1 VDKFVVGGLGLARCA
16 MTKDGKL
23 PRALNA
29 WRRKYACSAVIEPP
43 NILSGIWS
51 PKMKIHFNR
60 FAKYVWGVLIFNL
73 LVILWG
79 AYVRASGS
87 GAGCGSHWPLCNGEV
102 IPQSQQIATLIEF
115 THRLSSGASL
125 LLIIG
130 LFIWAFRAYPKG
142 HVVRL
147 GASLSLVFIITEAL
161 IGAGLV
167 LFKWVAK
174 DASVGRVIS
183 ISLHLIN
190 TFLLLA
196 SLSLTAWWSTGG
208 KPVRLKDPGSVLVG
222 LAIGLVGVL
231 ALGVTGAITAL
242 GDTLFPSSSLA
253 EGFQQ
258 DFSSTAHFLVRL
270 RFWHPLIAISVGL
283 YLIFI
288 AGLLGFLRSDQHVRR
303 FVLVFVLLFLIQL
316 GIGVTNLALLAPV
329 WMQIIHLLFADLVW
343 ISLVLMAATTLS
355 QSEGLLETAEE
366 QRPLPYVDSHS
377 TT

>member
-1 VDKFVVGGLGLARCA
+1 MKIQF
-16 MTKDGKL
+16 KL
-23 PRALNA
+23 KRFS
-29 WRRKYACSAVIEPP
+29 KYA
-43 NILSGIWS
+43 
-51 PKMKIHFNR
+51 
-60 FAKYVWGVLIFNL
+60 WGVLIFNL

-102 IPQSQQIATLIEF
+102 IPQSQQVATLIEF
-115 THRLSSGASL
+115 THRLSSGTSL

-130 LFIWAFRAYPKG
+130 LFLWAFRAYPKD

-147 GASLSLVFIITEAL
+147 GASLSMVFIITEAL

-167 LFKWVAK
+167 LFRWVAK
-174 DASVGRVIS
+174 DASIGRVIS
-183 ISLHLIN
+183 ISLHLVN

-208 KPVRLKDPGSVLVG
+208 KPIRLKDQGALLVW
-222 LAIGLVGVL
+222 LFIGLVGVL
-231 ALGVTGAITAL
+231 LLGVTGAITAL

-258 DFSSTAHFLVRL
+258 DFSPAAHFLIRL
-270 RFWHPLIAISVGL
+270 RFWHPLIAISAGF
-283 YLIFI
+283 YLIFV
-288 AGLLGFLRSDQHVRR
+288 ASLLGFLRSDQQLRR
-303 FVLVFVLLFLIQL
+303 FALVFVILFLVQL

-343 ISLVLMAATTLS
+343 ISLVLTAATALS
-355 QSEGLLETAEE
+355 QSMVSLEAARK
-366 QRPLPYVDSHS
+366 QQPSPYADSHS

>member
-1 VDKFVVGGLGLARCA
+1 
-16 MTKDGKL
+16 M
-23 PRALNA
+23 
-29 WRRKYACSAVIEPP
+29 
-43 NILSGIWS
+43 
-51 PKMKIHFNR
+51 
-60 FAKYVWGVLIFNL
+60 
-73 LVILWG
+73 
-79 AYVRASGS
+79 RASGS

-102 IPQSQQIATLIEF
+102 VPQSPQIATLIEF

-130 LFIWAFRAYPKG
+130 LFVWAFRAYPKG
-142 HVVRL
+142 HAVRL
-147 GASLSLVFIITEAL
+147 GASLSMVFIVTEAL

-196 SLSLTAWWSTGG
+196 SLSLTAWWSTGR
-208 KPVRLKDPGSVLVG
+208 KPIQLKDQGN
-222 LAIGLVGVL
+222 LAVWLGIGIIGVL

-270 RFWHPLIAISVGL
+270 RFWHPLIAISVGF
-283 YLIFI
+283 YLIFV
-288 AGLLGFLRSDQHVRR
+288 ASLLVFLRSDQHIKR
-303 FVLVFVLLFLIQL
+303 FALVFILLFLMQL
-316 GIGVTNLALLAPV
+316 GIGVINLTLLAPV
-329 WMQIIHLLFADLVW
+329 WMQIVHLLLADLVW
-343 ISLVLMAATTLS
+343 ITLVLMTATTLS
-355 QSEGLLETAEE
+355 ESKVAFEAVEKK
-366 QRPLPYVDSHS
+366 RPLPYADSQS